1 MYDENLIEDSLEV
14 CKNLDIIRKGTDVR
28 KLFDDMRTLNESSA
42 SHLWE
47 KALDVAGTDSIKQY
61 EEQPDYSYPANSQS
75 YGSSTVKKKINKK
88 NILHN
93 LILAVLCAVTALFL
107 SAFIN
112 SNIAHQTTIKG
123 ESMKPLLE
131 NDDSVIIQKL
141 SYYWKDPGRYDIIV
155 FPVTDKDKN
164 GESIH
169 YIKRVIGLPG
179 EVVQIIEGKVYINGK
194 PLDDDVYSDEKIEDP
209 GIAGSPVQLEED
221 EYFVLGDNRNM
232 STDSRYTYVGMVKR
246 EDIEGEAWYCIW
258 PFSHIKKI

>member
-1 MYDENLIEDSLEV
+1 MAAVLL
-14 CKNLDIIRKGTDVR
+14 
-28 KLFDDMRTLNESSA
+28 
-42 SHLWE
+42 
-47 KALDVAGTDSIKQY
+47 
-61 EEQPDYSYPANSQS
+61 
-75 YGSSTVKKKINKK
+75 KKKINKK

-169 YIKRVIGLPG
+169 YINS
-179 EVVQIIEGKVYINGK
+179 Y
-194 PLDDDVYSDEKIEDP
+194 
-209 GIAGSPVQLEED
+209 
-221 EYFVLGDNRNM
+221 RN
-232 STDSRYTYVGMVKR
+232 KL
-246 EDIEGEAWYCIW
+246 I
-258 PFSHIKKI
+258 